1 MPHTMNV
8 AKTEIVFLAEFCK
21 PEIRR
26 IVIHRSPII
35 LYKQPVIIN
44 PLASQLYF
52 FLILFGFVRFEQIHH
67 DRREF

>member
-1 MPHTMNV
+1 MNV
-8 AKTEIVFLAEFCK
+8 AKSEIVFLAEFAE

-26 IVIHRSPII
+26 IVIHRSSVI

-52 FLILFGFVRFEQIHH
+52 SSSCSDLYALSKFITTFGNFKER
-67 DRREF
+67 